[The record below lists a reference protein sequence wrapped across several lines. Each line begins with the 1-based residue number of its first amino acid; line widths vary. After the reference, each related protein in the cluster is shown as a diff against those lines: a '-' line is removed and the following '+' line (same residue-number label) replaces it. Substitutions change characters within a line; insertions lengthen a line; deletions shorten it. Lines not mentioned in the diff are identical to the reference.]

1 MNSFRTVGFFIGCA
15 GLPAGKRAKPLARIS
30 HKKLGNKSES
40 IRKFR
45 DHNKTQRKNFD
56 FHENSV

>member
-1 MNSFRTVGFFIGCA
+1 MQGNFDQRGSKAVAISALT
-15 GLPAGKRAKPLARIS
+15 RIS

-56 FHENSV
+56 FHESNV